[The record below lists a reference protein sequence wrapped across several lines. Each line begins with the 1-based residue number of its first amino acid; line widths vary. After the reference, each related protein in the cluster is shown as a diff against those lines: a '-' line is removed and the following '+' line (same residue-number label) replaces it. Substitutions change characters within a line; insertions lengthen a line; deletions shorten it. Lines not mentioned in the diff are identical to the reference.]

1 MKKLFALC
9 SVILLLLISC
19 SKDDGKDV
27 VDCFGEG
34 LLMNVT
40 HTVEN
45 ENVVNFQITYN
56 GSHILKNTVIWD
68 FGGGN
73 VETITGTTATHAYL
87 QSGSYEVKANV
98 SLVSPDCTFAL
109 KEDVTIN

>member
-45 ENVVNFQITYN
+45 ENVVNFQITY
-56 GSHILKNTVIWD
+56 IRD
-68 FGGGN
+68 FGDGN